1 MGVVQKAFLHCFRH
15 LNETAIR
22 YGETQF
28 VLTHIRTDRRVKQPQ
43 EAPAATSA
51 ILCHCQRNNGT
62 ASRTEHRH
70 NGIVKYDT
78 GYTANVTVNEGAV
91 WNLTGDATV
100 TKLVNNGTINKNGY
114 TLTYSSLSGSGTIN
128 ETTGIKQIVN
138 SKSSN
143 SKTLYTLDGRRA
155 TNTTKG
161 IIIQGGK
168 KIVR

>member
-1 MGVVQKAFLHCFRH
+1 MADSQWS
-15 LNETAIR
+15 
-22 YGETQF
+22 
-28 VLTHIRTDRRVKQPQ
+28 
-43 EAPAATSA
+43 TSGA
-51 ILCHCQRNNGT
+51 VGNLILANGT
-62 ASRTEHRH
+62 YS
-70 NGIVKYDT
+70 GIVKYDT

-155 TNTTKG
+155 TNTTNG
-161 IIIQGGK
+161 IIIQGLKPTNRCG
-168 KIVR
+168 IWCISMQR